1 MHDGPLGGSA
11 KWARSFDDKAV
22 ADHNV
27 PFHDGPKGGSAKRAR
42 SFDDKAVA
50 DHNVPFPP
58 KASAS
63 VRDAM
68 RTEAVEAGWIS
79 PEPEPPPRI
88 VVINSCTGEKM
99 LNVTPDDID
108 WPAGMGFYEMVIADL
123 RDMCGISHYDG
134 AFWDVIHGSKV
145 CEHLEGVIWHG
156 AIVYSLYKRSCPRC
170 TQCSKECTRKGSR
183 VLCAHGDARHL
194 WHVPKQDDFHGCK
207 RIHVSVQGYNSFCG
221 IWRSGLSDEEIEEEV
236 TRITREFAT
245 DEIDEGACGSN
256 SSRAV

>member
-1 MHDGPLGGSA
+1 MKLSQQELSQTEEEVSMSCWSLMEKLVHDGPLGGSA

-88 VVINSCTGEKM
+88 VVINSCTRE
-99 LNVTPDDID
+99 N
-108 WPAGMGFYEMVIADL
+108 
-123 RDMCGISHYDG
+123 
-134 AFWDVIHGSKV
+134 
-145 CEHLEGVIWHG
+145 EH
-156 AIVYSLYKRSCPRC
+156 RR
-170 TQCSKECTRKGSR
+170 
-183 VLCAHGDARHL
+183 
-194 WHVPKQDDFHGCK
+194 
-207 RIHVSVQGYNSFCG
+207 N
-221 IWRSGLSDEEIEEEV
+221 
-236 TRITREFAT
+236 
-245 DEIDEGACGSN
+245 
-256 SSRAV
+256 

>member
-1 MHDGPLGGSA
+1 MKLSQQELSQTEEEVSMSCWSLMEKLVHDGPLGGSA

-108 WPAGMGFYEMVIADL
+108 WPAGMGFREMVIADL
-123 RDMCGISHYDG
+123 RDMCGISDYG
-134 AFWDVIHGSKV
+134 EAFWDVIHGSKV
-145 CEHLEGVIWHG
+145 CEHRRRSYLAWNHSLLLVQT
-156 AIVYSLYKRSCPRC
+156 IVPLLHPVQQGMH
-170 TQCSKECTRKGSR
+170 TQR
-183 VLCAHGDARHL
+183 
-194 WHVPKQDDFHGCK
+194 
-207 RIHVSVQGYNSFCG
+207 
-221 IWRSGLSDEEIEEEV
+221 
-236 TRITREFAT
+236 
-245 DEIDEGACGSN
+245 
-256 SSRAV
+256 